1 MSVPEPLPPDLQ
13 PVEAH
18 RVGED
23 SPDAGLVGLR
33 SAKRWLDRTT
43 RATTYTSQDRPFRDL
58 LAYRWPHSDRTFS
71 YDIGGS
77 FRGGNLD
84 SQSFLGEVKKYKNE
98 SDLPA
103 HFRSFMA
110 KSYVAYK
117 ATPERCDH
125 FLWISWAPFKAQA
138 WDKHCTYDQM
148 VTSLSHATNITR
160 SLGLEPG
167 TDSASA
173 IDHEAAQIVAGRI
186 WLITLSDRQDD
197 LNLLDKHYSE
207 IIGKIALEEGRA

>member
-1 MSVPEPLPPDLQ
+1 MSVPEPLPPDPQ

-33 SAKRWLDRTT
+33 AAKRWLDRTT

-84 SQSFLGEVKKYKNE
+84 SQSFLGEVKKYKA
-98 SDLPA
+98 DL
-103 HFRSFMA
+103 RR
-110 KSYVAYK
+110 Y
-117 ATPERCDH
+117 
-125 FLWISWAPFKAQA
+125 WAPGGCAAFGVRRRCALLA
-138 WDKHCTYDQM
+138 
-148 VTSLSHATNITR
+148 
-160 SLGLEPG
+160 P
-167 TDSASA
+167 SAA
-173 IDHEAAQIVAGRI
+173 
-186 WLITLSDRQDD
+186 
-197 LNLLDKHYSE
+197 
-207 IIGKIALEEGRA
+207 